1 MKDLNHDGEKFKFLK
16 KKTIEKNCMLIK
28 KFNGDENDSFK
39 PIYIQR

>member
-1 MKDLNHDGEKFKFLK
+1 MMEKKISIFE